1 MKSVGISSEARYMR
15 RMLAIICATVLLF
28 SLTACGN
35 NSADR
40 HDIST
45 SSEPNETVADEN
57 TGIVT
62 TDDEVIAMVG
72 EQSEPQITEEED
84 DIQKLIIEVGDKF
97 FTATLYDN
105 ETVTTLIEMLPLT
118 LNMSELNGN
127 EKYYYLDDTLPTDS
141 QRPSGIK
148 EGDIMLYGNS
158 CLVLFY
164 ESFSTSYSYTSIG
177 HIDDPS
183 GLAKAL
189 GRRSVEVTFRID

>member
-1 MKSVGISSEARYMR
+1 MR
-15 RMLAIICATVLLF
+15 KILAILCSVFICF
-28 SLTACGN
+28 SFTACGN
-35 NSADR
+35 NADVVG
-40 HDIST
+40 DVN
-45 SSEPNETVADEN
+45 EPRETVSNDN
-57 TGIVT
+57 IVGVT
-62 TDDEVIAMVG
+62 TDDTQAELSASPE
-72 EQSEPQITEEED
+72 EQTEPTEPEPQVTEEEED
-84 DIQKLIIEVGDKF
+84 MQKLIIEVGDKT

-105 ETVTTLIEMLPLT
+105 ETVTALIDMLPLT

-141 QRPSGIK
+141 KRPSGIK

-164 ESFSTSYSYTSIG
+164 ESFSTSYSYTPIG

-189 GRRSVEVTFRID
+189 GKGSAEVTFRID

>member
-1 MKSVGISSEARYMR
+1 MR
-15 RMLAIICATVLLF
+15 KIIAIICATILLF

-35 NSADR
+35 DSEDR
-40 HDIST
+40 QDIST
-45 SSEPNETVADEN
+45 SSEPTETIADEN
-57 TGIVT
+57 TVSVT
-62 TDDEVIAMVG
+62 TGAEVTTTVE
-72 EQSEPQITEEED
+72 EQSEPQITEGEED
-84 DIQKLIIEVGDKF
+84 MQKLMIEVGDKT

-105 ETVTTLIEMLPLT
+105 ETVTALTEMLPLT

-127 EKYYYLDDTLPTDS
+127 EKYYYLDDTLPTNS

-164 ESFSTSYSYTSIG
+164 ESFSTSYSYTPIG

-183 GLAKAL
+183 GLADAL
-189 GRRSVEVTFRID
+189 GKKSIEVTFRID

>member
-1 MKSVGISSEARYMR
+1 MR
-15 RMLAIICATVLLF
+15 RILAIICATVLLF

-35 NSADR
+35 YSEDR
-40 HDIST
+40 QDIST
-45 SSEPNETVADEN
+45 SGEPSETVSNEN
-57 TGIVT
+57 TDGVTNDAEVT
-62 TDDEVIAMVG
+62 TTAE
-72 EQSEPQITEEED
+72 EKSELLITEEED
-84 DIQKLIIEVGDKF
+84 DMQKLIIEVGDKT

-105 ETVTTLIEMLPLT
+105 ETVTALIKMLPLT

-141 QRPSGIK
+141 KRPSGIK

-164 ESFSTSYSYTSIG
+164 ESFSTSYSYTPIG

-189 GRRSVEVTFRID
+189 GKGSAEVTFRID